1 MTDTRADIDR
11 SLEATAAALAKLSPE
26 QFDRVLTKTHDA
38 LLEFIEKEWLPSA
51 RARRAAAEAFHAS
64 VRVHD
69 FNEWSA
75 S

>member
-1 MTDTRADIDR
+1 MTTTRADIDR
-11 SLEATAAALAKLSPE
+11 SIDATSAALANLSPA
-26 QFDRVLTKTHDA
+26 QLDRVLVQTHDA

-51 RARRAAAEAFHAS
+51 RARRAASEAFHAS

-75 S
+75 P